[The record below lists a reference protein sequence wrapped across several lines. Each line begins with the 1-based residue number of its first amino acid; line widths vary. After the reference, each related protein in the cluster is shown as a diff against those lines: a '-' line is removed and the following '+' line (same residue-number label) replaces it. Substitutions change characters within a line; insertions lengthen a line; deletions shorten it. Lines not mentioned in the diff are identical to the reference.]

1 MKEWKKAVVY
11 RSRDEADWTRAKELL
26 AEAGIAAVPFA
37 AEEMPVAGCGA
48 KIRPGNFLNFGDA
61 SPTKIYR
68 IEVAA
73 SDKERAAAVLEGKVL
88 PVRDCGFSL

>member
-37 AEEMPVAGCGA
+37 AEERDGSRA
-48 KIRPGNFLNFGDA
+48 R
-61 SPTKIYR
+61 
-68 IEVAA
+68 AA
-73 SDKERAAAVLEGKVL
+73 SSSCVVSRSSCASASRGARKEAAKAARENAFMTGL
-88 PVRDCGFSL
+88 PLR